1 VPAAVGVKP
10 SDVAV
15 PPLRVFVPADVPPLT
30 QGVAPPVGPQTK
42 KATEPVTVPFGPVRV
57 AKSVIEV
64 WLTMAVVA
72 LTCVTIVGSGRT
84 PEALSAR
91 SCAPQLKGLQESSAI

>member
-1 VPAAVGVKP
+1 MNP
-10 SDVAV
+10 SDVAWPPLSVLV
-15 PPLRVFVPADVPPLT
+15 PPEAPPLT
-30 QGVAPPVGPQTK
+30 QGVAPPVGPQTR

-64 WLTMAVVA
+64 WFTTAVVA
-72 LTCVTIVGSGRT
+72 LTWVAIIGSGRT

-91 SCAPQLKGLQESSAI
+91 SCAPQLKLQESRPMW